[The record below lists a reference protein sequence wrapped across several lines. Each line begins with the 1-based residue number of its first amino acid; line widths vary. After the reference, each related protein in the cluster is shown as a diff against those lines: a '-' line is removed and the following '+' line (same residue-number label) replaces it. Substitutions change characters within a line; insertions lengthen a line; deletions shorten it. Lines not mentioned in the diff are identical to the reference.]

1 MKIDGGQNKYGLRM
15 DLDVELFENYYDKD
29 EIVPTNTSNDGEVDD
44 VESEG
49 DGEDADGSDSY
60 SE

>member
-1 MKIDGGQNKYGLRM
+1 M

-29 EIVPTNTSNDGEVDD
+29 EIVPTNTSDDGEVDD

-49 DGEDADGSDSY
+49 DGEDNEGSDSD